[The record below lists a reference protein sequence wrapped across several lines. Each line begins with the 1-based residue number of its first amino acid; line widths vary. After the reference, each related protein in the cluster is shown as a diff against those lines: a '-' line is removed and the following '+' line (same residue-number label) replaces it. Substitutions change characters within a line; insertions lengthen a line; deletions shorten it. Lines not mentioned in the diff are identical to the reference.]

1 MKHIETLN
9 MTRWHLLALTILRI
23 AIGWHFLY
31 EGLIKVLNPEWSAYS
46 FLNAAT
52 GPFASFFKSIAANP
66 GALDFINFLN
76 QWALVLIGLSLILGL
91 FSRWASLG
99 GILLVGLYYF
109 ASPPFIGLAGTAM
122 AEGNYLI
129 VNKNLIEILALFV
142 LFQFSGSKIYGL
154 DRFINLNKE

>member
-1 MKHIETLN
+1 MKQDEPIN
-9 MTRWHLLALTILRI
+9 MTRCLILALTVLRI

-52 GPFASFFKSIAANP
+52 GPFASFFKSIVANP

-109 ASPPFIGLAGTAM
+109 ASPPFMGLAGTAM

-154 DRFINLNKE
+154 DRFIKSKNH

>member
-1 MKHIETLN
+1 MKQDEPIS
-9 MTRWHLLALTILRI
+9 MTRWLMLALTVLRI
-23 AIGWHFLY
+23 AIGWYFLY

-46 FLNAAT
+46 FLSVAT

-66 GALDFINFLN
+66 GALYFVNFLN

-109 ASPPFIGLAGTAM
+109 ASPPFIGLAGKAM

-129 VNKNLIEILALFV
+129 VNKNLIEIIALWV
-142 LFQFSGSKIYGL
+142 LFQYSGSKVFGL
-154 DRFINLNKE
+154 DRFIKSIRL